1 VKEKLPQQHQ
11 ILEVKNLV
19 KHYPVSYGS
28 LDSLLKRERKWVRAV
43 DGVSFEINGRETLGL
58 VGESGSGK
66 TTLGR
71 SVLMLD
77 RPTSG
82 SVSFKGKSV
91 SELKGEELRMMR
103 KSMQV
108 VFQNPDSSLNPRH
121 KVREILLEPLNAFGI
136 ANTERRDSLLESS
149 LKTVG
154 LPLDSLGRLPH
165 QFSGGQRQRI
175 AIARALILN
184 PEFMVLDEPTSALD
198 SSVQAQILN
207 LLRKI
212 QDEYGISYLF
222 ISHNINVV
230 RYMADRIAVM
240 YAGKLVELG
249 NVVDVLET
257 PLHPYTSALI
267 ASVPIPGK
275 KDKREAQEVSGEA
288 PSPVDTPRGC
298 RFHPRCRYARE
309 MCSTTEPELREVERG
324 HWAACH
330 FAEEITSG
338 KASENVIKPAVRG

>member
-1 VKEKLPQQHQ
+1 LPQQQ

-19 KHYPVSYGS
+19 KHYPLSYGS
-28 LDSLLKRERKWVRAV
+28 IDSLLKRQRRWVRAV
-43 DGVSFEINGRETLGL
+43 DGVSFEILNHETLGL

-82 SVSFKGKSV
+82 QITFKGEDV
-91 SELKGEELRMMR
+91 SALKGEQLRQIR

-121 KVREILLEPLNAFGI
+121 KVKEILQEPLGAFGL
-136 ANTERRDSLLESS
+136 TGDSERRGRLLEDS

-154 LPLDSLGRLPH
+154 LPLDSLGRFPH

-212 QDEYGISYLF
+212 QDQYGLSYLF

-230 RYMADRIAVM
+230 RYMADRVAVM

-249 NVVDVLET
+249 NVADVLER
-257 PLHPYTSALI
+257 PLHPYTMALI
-267 ASVPIPGK
+267 ASVPVPSGK
-275 KDKREAQEVSGEA
+275 SGAKLRADVISGEA
-288 PSPVDTPRGC
+288 PSPVNTPSGC
-298 RFHPRCRYARE
+298 RFHPRCGYAKE
-309 MCSTTEPELREVERG
+309 LCSSTEPELREVERG
-324 HWAACH
+324 RWAACH
-330 FAEEITSG
+330 FAEEISSG
-338 KASENVIKPAVRG
+338 KEVRATAV

>member
-1 VKEKLPQQHQ
+1 MPES

-19 KHYPVSYGS
+19 KHYPLSYGS
-28 LDSLLKRERKWVRAV
+28 VDSLMRRQRKWVKAV
-43 DGVSFEINGRETLGL
+43 DDVSFELYPHETLGL

-82 SVSFKGKSV
+82 KIAFKGS
-91 SELKGEELRMMR
+91 SISDLKGEKLRQIR
-103 KSMQV
+103 KVMQV
-108 VFQNPDSSLNPRH
+108 VFQNPDSSLNPRQ
-121 KVREILLEPLNAFGI
+121 KVKEILLEPLDAFGI
-136 ANTERRDSLLESS
+136 ADSEQRKTMLENS

-184 PEFMVLDEPTSALD
+184 PEFIVLDEPTSALD

-212 QDEYGISYLF
+212 QDEYGLSYLF

-230 RYMADRIAVM
+230 RYMADRVAVM

-249 NVVDVLET
+249 NVVDVLEK

-267 ASVPIPGK
+267 ASVPVPG
-275 KDKREAQEVSGEA
+275 AHQNIQQAEVTGES
-288 PSPVDTPRGC
+288 PSPVNTPSGC
-298 RFHPRCRYARE
+298 RFHPRCKYAE
-309 MCSTTEPELREVERG
+309 EVCSTSEPQLREVESA

-330 FAEEITSG
+330 FVEEISLG
-338 KASENVIKPAVRG
+338 KKTLRAGAIA

>member
-1 VKEKLPQQHQ
+1 MSQQQ
-11 ILEVKNLV
+11 ILEVRDLV
-19 KHYPVSYGS
+19 KHYPIAYGS
-28 LDSLLKRERKWVRAV
+28 LDSLLRRERKWVRAV
-43 DGVSFEINGRETLGL
+43 DGVSFEIRSHETLGL

-82 SVSFKGKSV
+82 LISFKGTGV
-91 SELKGEELRMMR
+91 SELKGEKLRQMR

-121 KVREILLEPLNAFGI
+121 KVREILMEPLSAFDMTDS
-136 ANTERRDSLLESS
+136 NRRDSVLENS
-149 LKTVG
+149 LKIVG

-184 PEFMVLDEPTSALD
+184 PEFLVLDEPTSALD

-212 QDEYGISYLF
+212 QDEYALSYLF

-230 RYMADRIAVM
+230 RYMADRVAVM
-240 YAGKLVELG
+240 YAGKFVELG
-249 NVVDVLET
+249 NVADVLER

-267 ASVPIPGK
+267 SSVPIPSGRRNEGPV
-275 KDKREAQEVSGEA
+275 DVISGET
-288 PSPVDTPRGC
+288 PSPVDTPSGC
-298 RFHPRCRYARE
+298 RFHPRCKYAKE
-309 MCSTTEPELREVERG
+309 ICSKSEPEFREVEKG
-324 HWAACH
+324 HWTACH
-330 FAEEITSG
+330 FAEEIFV
-338 KASENVIKPAVRG
+338 NKPKS

>member
-1 VKEKLPQQHQ
+1 LPQQ
-11 ILEVKNLV
+11 ILEVKSLV
-19 KHYPVSYGS
+19 KHYPLSYGS
-28 LDSLLKRERKWVRAV
+28 IDSLLKRQRKWVRAV
-43 DGVSFEINGRETLGL
+43 DDVSFEIYNKETLGL

-82 SVSFKGKSV
+82 TISFKGQNV
-91 SELKGEELRMMR
+91 SALKGEQLRQIR

-121 KVREILLEPLNAFGI
+121 KVREILLEPLGAFGVD
-136 ANTERRDSLLESS
+136 NSENRDRLLENS
-149 LKTVG
+149 LKIVG
-154 LPLDSLGRLPH
+154 LPLDSLGRFPH

-212 QDEYGISYLF
+212 QDEYGLSYLF

-230 RYMADRIAVM
+230 RYMADRVAVM

-249 NVVDVLET
+249 NVADVLEH
-257 PLHPYTSALI
+257 PLHPYTMALI
-267 ASVPIPGK
+267 ASVPLPTGK
-275 KDKREAQEVSGEA
+275 KGNQSAEFITGEA
-288 PSPVDTPRGC
+288 PSPVNSPSGC
-298 RFHPRCRYARE
+298 RFHPRCRYAKDL
-309 MCSTTEPELREVERG
+309 CSSTEPDLREIERG
-324 HWAACH
+324 RWAACH
-330 FAEEITSG
+330 FAEQIASG
-338 KASENVIKPAVRG
+338 K

>member
-1 VKEKLPQQHQ
+1 LPQQQ

-19 KHYPVSYGS
+19 KHYPISYGS
-28 LDSLLKRERKWVRAV
+28 IDALLKRQRKWVRAV
-43 DGVSFEINGRETLGL
+43 DDVSFEIYAKETLGL

-71 SVLMLD
+71 AVLMLD
-77 RPTSG
+77 PPTSG
-82 SVSFKGKSV
+82 SISFKGEGV
-91 SELKGEELRMMR
+91 SELKGEKLRQMR
-103 KSMQV
+103 KVMQV

-121 KVREILLEPLNAFGI
+121 KVKEILMEPLGAFGI
-136 ANTERRDSLLESS
+136 ANSGQRDTLLENS

-207 LLRKI
+207 LLRRI
-212 QDEYGISYLF
+212 QDEYGLSYLF

-249 NVVDVLET
+249 NVADVLER

-267 ASVPIPGK
+267 ASVPVPSG
-275 KDKREAQEVSGEA
+275 KREGMPGETISGET
-288 PSPVDTPRGC
+288 PSPVDAPAGC
-298 RFHPRCRYARE
+298 RFHPRCKYARD
-309 MCSTTEPELREVERG
+309 MCSITEPEMREIEG
-324 HWAACH
+324 NHWVACH
-330 FAEEITSG
+330 FAEEIFS
-338 KASENVIKPAVRG
+338 KK

>member
-1 VKEKLPQQHQ
+1 MLSAELSRKLPEP
-11 ILEVKNLV
+11 ILEVTELV
-19 KHYPVSYGS
+19 KRYPLSYSS
-28 LDSLLKRERKWVRAV
+28 LDSLLKRQRKWVKAV
-43 DGVSFEINGRETLGL
+43 DGVSFSLLPHETLGL

-66 TTLGR
+66 TTLGK

-77 RPTSG
+77 PPSSG
-82 SVSFKGKSV
+82 KIAFRGNTISG
-91 SELKGEELRMMR
+91 LKGEKLRQMR

-108 VFQNPDSSLNPRH
+108 VFQNPDSSLNPRQ

-136 ANTERRDSLLESS
+136 ADGAKLENS

-154 LPLDSLGRLPH
+154 LPIDSLDRLPH

-184 PEFMVLDEPTSALD
+184 PEFIVLDEPTSALD

-212 QDEYGISYLF
+212 QDEYGLSYLF

-230 RYMADRIAVM
+230 RYMADRVAVM
-240 YAGKLVELG
+240 YAGKLVEFG
-249 NVVDVLET
+249 SVEEVLER

-267 ASVPIPGK
+267 ASVPLPGP
-275 KDKREAQEVSGEA
+275 RQNIERAAVSGES
-288 PSPVDTPRGC
+288 PSPVNVPSGC
-298 RFHPRCRYARE
+298 RFHPRCKYAAE
-309 MCSTTEPELREVERG
+309 VCTTLEPPLREIAVG
-324 HWAACH
+324 HFAACH
-330 FAEEITSG
+330 FAEDISSTNK
-338 KASENVIKPAVRG
+338 KAN

>member
-1 VKEKLPQQHQ
+1 M
-11 ILEVKNLV
+11 
-19 KHYPVSYGS
+19 
-28 LDSLLKRERKWVRAV
+28 
-43 DGVSFEINGRETLGL
+43 DGVSFEIFSKETLGL

-66 TTLGR
+66 TTLGK

-82 SVSFKGKSV
+82 SISYKGTNVSD
-91 SELKGEELRMMR
+91 LNGEGLRQIR
-103 KSMQV
+103 RSMQV

-121 KVREILLEPLNAFGI
+121 KVREILLEPLNAFGLSDSD
-136 ANTERRDSLLESS
+136 RRDSLLESS

-154 LPLDSLGRLPH
+154 LPTDSLGRLPH

-207 LLRKI
+207 LLRRI
-212 QDEYGISYLF
+212 QDELGLSYLF

-240 YAGKLVELG
+240 YAGKIVELG
-249 NVVDVLET
+249 NVADVLEN

-267 ASVPIPGK
+267 ASVPVPSGK
-275 KDKREAQEVSGEA
+275 QVQRGESISGET
-288 PSPVDTPRGC
+288 PSPVDAPSGC
-298 RFHPRCRYARE
+298 RFHPRCRYARDI
-309 MCSTTEPELREVERG
+309 CSTSEPELRQLEGG

-330 FAEEITSG
+330 FSEEIFSNRINAPTPSASG
-338 KASENVIKPAVRG
+338 

>member
-1 VKEKLPQQHQ
+1 
-11 ILEVKNLV
+11 
-19 KHYPVSYGS
+19 
-28 LDSLLKRERKWVRAV
+28 
-43 DGVSFEINGRETLGL
+43 
-58 VGESGSGK
+58 
-66 TTLGR
+66 
-71 SVLMLD
+71 MLD

-82 SVSFKGKSV
+82 NITYKGQDISA
-91 SELKGEELRMMR
+91 LKGDRLRQIR

-121 KVREILLEPLNAFGI
+121 KVKEILQEPLGAFGL
-136 ANTERRDSLLESS
+136 TGDSERRDKLLEDS

-154 LPLDSLGRLPH
+154 LPLDSLGRFPH

-212 QDEYGISYLF
+212 QDEYGLSYLF

-230 RYMADRIAVM
+230 RYMADRVAVM

-249 NVVDVLET
+249 NVADVLER
-257 PLHPYTSALI
+257 PLHPYTMALI
-267 ASVPIPGK
+267 ASVPIPSG
-275 KDKREAQEVSGEA
+275 KRETRGTEIVGGEA
-288 PSPVDTPRGC
+288 PSPVNTPSGC
-298 RFHPRCRYARE
+298 RFHPRCRYARDL
-309 MCSTTEPELREVERG
+309 CSSTEPELREIERG
-324 HWAACH
+324 RWAACH
-330 FAEEITSG
+330 YAEEISSG
-338 KASENVIKPAVRG
+338 KEVRAAPIS

>member
-1 VKEKLPQQHQ
+1 MPQS

-19 KHYPVSYGS
+19 KHYPISYSS
-28 LDSLLKRERKWVRAV
+28 LDSLLRRQRKWVKAV
-43 DGVSFEINGRETLGL
+43 DDVSFELYPHETLGL

-82 SVSFKGKSV
+82 SITFKGNSI
-91 SELKGEELRMMR
+91 SDLNGEKLRQIR
-103 KSMQV
+103 KVMQV
-108 VFQNPDSSLNPRH
+108 VFQNPDSSLNPRQ
-121 KVREILLEPLNAFGI
+121 KVKEILLEPLNAFGI
-136 ANTERRDSLLESS
+136 ADPERSKTLLENS

-184 PEFMVLDEPTSALD
+184 PEFIVLDEPTSALD

-212 QDEYGISYLF
+212 QDEYGLSYLF

-230 RYMADRIAVM
+230 RYMADRVAVM
-240 YAGKLVELG
+240 YAGKLVEVG
-249 NVVDVLET
+249 NVVDVLER

-267 ASVPIPGK
+267 ASVPIPG
-275 KDKREAQEVSGEA
+275 AHQNLQNAEVIGES
-288 PSPVDTPRGC
+288 PSPVNTPSGC
-298 RFHPRCRYARE
+298 RFHPRCKYAE
-309 MCSTTEPELREVERG
+309 EVCNSSEPQLRQFESG

-330 FAEEITSG
+330 FVEEISSG
-338 KASENVIKPAVRG
+338 TKAPKKTDTIQTAV

>member
-1 VKEKLPQQHQ
+1 M
-11 ILEVKNLV
+11 
-19 KHYPVSYGS
+19 
-28 LDSLLKRERKWVRAV
+28 KRQRKWVRAV
-43 DGVSFEINGRETLGL
+43 DGVSFEIFSRETLGL

-82 SVSFKGKSV
+82 TISFKGTSV
-91 SELKGEELRMMR
+91 SDLKGEELRQIR
-103 KSMQV
+103 RSMQV

-121 KVREILLEPLNAFGI
+121 KVREILLEPLSAFSL
-136 ANTERRDSLLESS
+136 ADSEQRDSLLESS

-154 LPLDSLGRLPH
+154 LPTDSLDRFPH

-207 LLRKI
+207 LLRRI
-212 QDEYGISYLF
+212 QDELGLSYLF

-230 RYMADRIAVM
+230 RYMADRVAVM
-240 YAGKLVELG
+240 YAGKIVELG
-249 NVVDVLET
+249 NVADVLER

-267 ASVPIPGK
+267 ASVPVPSSKPVSRTDSI
-275 KDKREAQEVSGEA
+275 SGET
-288 PSPVDTPRGC
+288 PSPVDVPSGC
-298 RFHPRCRYARE
+298 RFHPRCRYAKE
-309 MCSTTEPELREVERG
+309 VCGTKEPELRQLEGG
-324 HWAACH
+324 HWTACH
-330 FAEEITSG
+330 FSEEIFSSRINAPG
-338 KASENVIKPAVRG
+338 KAAPPVLS